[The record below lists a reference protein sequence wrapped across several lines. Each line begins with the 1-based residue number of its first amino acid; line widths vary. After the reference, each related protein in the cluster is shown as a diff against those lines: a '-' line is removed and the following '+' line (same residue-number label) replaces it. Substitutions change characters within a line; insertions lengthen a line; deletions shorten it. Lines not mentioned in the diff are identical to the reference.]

1 MRLPQWV
8 ESRPLSASILCAY
21 SSVGRARDFLNSC
34 RIIVVISL
42 KRRVITIN
50 KLSSHFIGEITEQ
63 QVALEFLKLGYL
75 ISKPLVQS
83 SRYDFIVDIK
93 HHLYKI
99 QVKTGT
105 LKEDAY
111 IEFATSTS
119 HTNTI
124 GTINLSYSE
133 EDVDFFAT
141 MFENECYLIPFNK
154 CGKRNQRLR
163 IVPTKNNQTQGILFA
178 KDYHLHDII
187 EKL

>member
-1 MRLPQWV
+1 MNQ
-8 ESRPLSASILCAY
+8 
-21 SSVGRARDFLNSC
+21 LN
-34 RIIVVISL
+34 
-42 KRRVITIN
+42 
-50 KLSSHFIGEITEQ
+50 SHFIGEITEQ

-75 ISKPLVQS
+75 VSKPLVQS

-93 HHLYKI
+93 NRLYKI

-119 HTNTI
+119 HTNTK
-124 GTINLSYSE
+124 GTINLTYSA

-141 MFENECYLIPFNK
+141 IHEGQCYLVPYEV

-163 IVPTKNNQTQGILFA
+163 VIPTKNGQTKGITFA
-178 KDYHLHDII
+178 KDYCLKEVI
-187 EKL
+187 ERL